1 MFAAIN
7 SMGWIIAAVAAVA
20 LFALWV
26 ANAALA
32 ECTKFRRELNSA
44 KDWIGEIERRHAIQS
59 DDLQDRLSRLDRN
72 AEA

>member
-1 MFAAIN
+1 MLAAIT

-20 LFALWV
+20 LWV

-32 ECTKFRRELNSA
+32 ECTKLRRELNSV
-44 KDWIGEIERRHAIQS
+44 KDWIGEIERSHAIQS
-59 DDLQDRLSRLDRN
+59 DDLQDRLARLDRN